1 MDDEDGVDESKGDE
15 VNEIDLDPEA
25 PKSGYA
31 NTWNADEMQV
41 VDERRDRV
49 QLTRYLEADTSLLA
63 DKIGSGKI
71 SGLTTAL
78 IDLIDD
84 FGMVSFFPLNIHDE
98 DSIDAVMYQ
107 VDVSF

>member
-1 MDDEDGVDESKGDE
+1 M
-15 VNEIDLDPEA
+15 
-25 PKSGYA
+25 
-31 NTWNADEMQV
+31 
-41 VDERRDRV
+41 
-49 QLTRYLEADTSLLA
+49 LA

-84 FGMVSFFPLNIHDE
+84 FGMASFFPLNIHDE

-107 VDVSF
+107 VDVSFQYGEDVEPKDPYAQEPQSDKDDDEDDHDD